1 MGAHQSKIKP
11 KNVATRQSSTS
22 SSTSS
27 RKSQPLPE
35 PPPKQPLP
43 IPTRPL
49 MERER
54 TREIRLSTFEAD
66 LDLNQILQTN
76 SIQPTVNHV
85 LHPPDFVVS
94 GISVDSTTSLD
105 SLRTTVFST
114 ISTACSSLS
123 SVTLNSKSHTFGSPL
138 LQNHTR
144 SSSISSTSTLPH
156 TLHIHPPDS
165 DPKSPSAQFKS
176 LLIRADITHDPQL
189 RTVVAQA
196 RLQGYGT
203 PVAIHQGFK
212 ELLNIAESTNHINA
226 FYLLGL
232 CYYHGLT
239 PDQQKDYNLAYRWIS
254 RAAIQGEQHTD
265 PDTMMT
271 VCLSQYCSGYMLSQG
286 QGTAADTAKATDFFQ
301 KAATRGHPVAQHII
315 GWQYENKGDPV
326 KAKEFYSLS
335 AHQNYSGAQASLGVL
350 LIDGIESFAKGAVK
364 EEQVVQEALLWLN
377 RAAAQ
382 NHPWAFLK
390 LGTIYAQ
397 GIRVTR
403 DVGRALL
410 LYKQAAV
417 NVNSSYYGIAHYM
430 IGSMYRSD
438 QTSLSNL
445 ALAVNHLTLAANTNH
460 IQANRIL
467 GFMYSQGMGVQKDD
481 LKARTLY
488 KVAASQGDAYALSLL
503 ADQAE
508 NGRGCKKNVTEAL
521 DLYEKAAKGGAYA
534 AVYAKAILL
543 HRMDRRTEAYVWFSK
558 AATSTTAVKNA
569 DDRNFLFR
577 ARLMLARYHING
589 WGQSVCDPVGG
600 FKDLLDLAKTGEF
613 WEAHYWIGAGYESG
627 IKNMNNQTVIEPN
640 LKLAF
645 DYYEQG
651 ALHGDVDLMH
661 KVARMLANGFTHQSV
676 TIKDQ
681 VKAFGWYTKAA
692 SEGHPTAQYS
702 LGLYYANGLPP
713 LKKPDIP
720 KAIELYRAAS
730 KNGLPD
736 PMISL
741 AQLLIAN
748 PSESDSVHKEAI
760 EWLNTAVEMEHPAGL
775 RELAKAY
782 ETGLIPSAG
791 ENERNATGLEL
802 LTRAIK
808 LKDDPLSWCALS
820 RYYENGWAVSPNLD
834 KALVCLKK
842 AESLN
847 HSMATIMI
855 AEIFERKALWDQA
868 WNQYERT
875 VEANILKSALG
886 WKSRIGKARLVLRRK
901 MGTERDRFLVF
912 QWLTEMVS
920 LGPGESSIEPLSL
933 LGMCYEKGMGTP
945 RDVEQA
951 ILWYD
956 KALEQPTTV
965 PIHWAQE
972 NARFKLSRLLCQ
984 EAQYERSLQE
994 FRVLQGIL
1002 DPMTRYSHETMV
1014 QARQVR
1020 YYLGYLLLHGIPSD
1034 RNISEAKIWLGRA
1047 ADEGQGSAIY
1057 ELGLLAISD
1066 NDDATAQELFK
1077 RGRSMNHPGC
1087 IRELGLLWLRENR
1100 DEINWNGREVY
1111 DLLEEACQLNDQE
1124 AYYQLGLIYEFGLGN
1139 SKTKINPVRAL
1150 ESYRKA
1156 AHQGHEQAAEN
1167 AARVCERLEQPEE
1180 VVVWLTK
1187 ISHRYYARVVLAAYR
1202 IQGKGGISQDALTG
1216 LADVHKAVK
1225 DLESIDVRTKQ
1236 ETEAL
1241 GMAYFTIGECHE
1253 HGRAVEVDAKVATLW
1268 YNKAVQCSENVEAM
1282 YRLGNLDSL
1291 DGNEESAFEWFLR
1304 AATKGNHVDAQ
1315 YQLGLFHASGLAN
1328 HSANPIAAK
1337 MYFTKAANQGH
1348 KEALLCLGNILWQQE
1363 EYKEGMRYIDLA
1375 AKADVPE
1382 ALRRLGNLYHQG
1394 FHSNSKGFHIEQDYG
1409 RALSYFRSAAKLND
1423 CMAALMVGSYYDEGF
1438 LRRSALDHES
1448 ALTWYKKAHRMGA
1461 GSFADLAIAN
1471 LLYTKAE
1478 NTEDVSQAEQLRS
1491 DAFVRFQGAS
1501 SLKEDTGAYARV
1513 MVALYYLNGW
1523 KPVEKNEP
1531 EGFSQLLAVAKDGG
1545 RDAFGKV
1552 ATCYENGVGV
1562 DPSESEA
1569 LFWWRQAA
1577 EFDDDVEAIDRVGYY
1592 YTHGLGGLVADPV
1605 KAQEHYDRA
1614 NNFRNGQFESEPS
1627 FISSR
1632 ASMASY

>member
-11 KNVATRQSSTS
+11 KNVAVRQSSTS

-27 RKSQPLPE
+27 QKSQPLPE
-35 PPPKQPLP
+35 PPPPLPLP
-43 IPTRPL
+43 IPVRPP

-66 LDLNQILQTN
+66 LDLNQILQTH

-94 GISVDSTTSLD
+94 GISVNSTTSLD

-123 SVTLNSKSHTFGSPL
+123 SVSLHSKSHPFGSPL

-156 TLHIHPPDS
+156 TLPINPPNS

-176 LLIRADITHDPQL
+176 LLIKADTTHDPQL
-189 RTVVAQA
+189 RTLVAQA

-203 PVAIHQGFK
+203 PVAISQGFQ
-212 ELLNIAESTNHINA
+212 ELLNIAETTNHINA
-226 FYLLGL
+226 FYSLGL

-239 PDQQKDYNLAYRWIS
+239 PNQQKDYALAYRWIS
-254 RAAIQGEQHTD
+254 RAAIQGEHNTD
-265 PDTMMT
+265 PETMMT
-271 VCLSQYCSGYMLSQG
+271 VCLSQYCSGYMLIQA
-286 QGTAADTAKATDFFQ
+286 QGTAADTAKATEFFQ

-315 GWQYENKGDPV
+315 GWQYENKGDPI
-326 KAKEFYSLS
+326 KAKEFYQLS
-335 AHQNYSGAQASLGVL
+335 AHHNYSDAQASLGVL
-350 LIDGIESFAKGAVK
+350 LIDYIDAFTKNFVK
-364 EEQVVQEALLWLN
+364 EEHVVQEALGWLN
-377 RAAAQ
+377 RAASQ

-390 LGTIYAQ
+390 LGSLYAQ
-397 GIRVTR
+397 GTRVKK
-403 DVGRALL
+403 DFKHAVSLYERAGTDI
-410 LYKQAAV
+410 
-417 NVNSSYYGIAHYM
+417 NNPHYGIAHYM
-430 IGSMYRSD
+430 LGSIYRSE
-438 QTSLSNL
+438 QNPLYNISL
-445 ALAVNHLTLAANTNH
+445 AIRHLTLAANTNYR
-460 IQANRIL
+460 QANRIL
-467 GFMYSQGMGVQKDD
+467 GLMYYQGMGVPKDD
-481 LKARTLY
+481 LKARSLF
-488 KVAASQGDAYALSLL
+488 KIAASQGDGYALGLL
-503 ADQAE
+503 GEQAE
-508 NGRGCKKNVTEAL
+508 NGRGCTKNPVEAL
-521 DLYEKAAKGGAYA
+521 ELYEKAGKAGTYVAIYSR
-534 AVYAKAILL
+534 AILL
-543 HRMDRRTEAYVWFSK
+543 HRMDRRAEAYVWFGK
-558 AATSTTAVKNA
+558 AVGSLATAKDPDS
-569 DDRNFLFR
+569 RNFLFR

-589 WGQSVCDPVGG
+589 WGQSICDPVGG
-600 FKDLLDLAKTGEF
+600 FNDLLALARTGEF

-627 IKNMNNQTVIEPN
+627 IKNMNNQVEIEPN

-661 KVARMLANGFTHQSV
+661 KVARMLANGFSHQSV

-681 VKAFGWYTKAA
+681 VKAFDWYTKAA
-692 SEGHPTAQYS
+692 NAGHPTAQYS
-702 LGLYYANGLPP
+702 LGLYYANGLAP
-713 LKKPDIP
+713 LKKSDIP

-741 AQLLIAN
+741 AKLLITS
-748 PSESDSVHKEAI
+748 PSESDALHKEAI
-760 EWLNTAVEMEHPAGL
+760 EWLDTAVRMEHPAGL

-782 ETGLIPSAG
+782 ETGLILSVG
-791 ENERNATGLEL
+791 ENERHATGLEL

-808 LKDDPLSWCALS
+808 LKDDPLSWCDLS
-820 RYYENGWAVSPNLD
+820 RYYENGWAVSSNLE

-847 HSMATIMI
+847 HQMATIMI
-855 AEIFERKALWDQA
+855 AEIFERKTLWDQA

-875 VEANILKSALG
+875 VETNILKSVLG
-886 WKSRIGKARLVLRRK
+886 WKSRIGKARLVLHRK
-901 MGTERDRFLVF
+901 MGAEKDRRQVF
-912 QWLTEMVS
+912 QWLVEMVS

-933 LGMCYEKGMGTP
+933 LGMCYEKGFGTP

-951 ILWYD
+951 ISWYD

-965 PIHWAQE
+965 PIHWSQE
-972 NARFKLSRLLCQ
+972 NARFKMARLLCQ
-984 EAQYERSLQE
+984 EKQYERSLQE

-1034 RNISEAKIWLGRA
+1034 RNIDEAKIWLGHA

-1066 NDDATAQELFK
+1066 DEDATAQELFE

-1087 IRELGLLWLRENR
+1087 IRELGLFWLRENR
-1100 DEINWNGREVY
+1100 DDISWNGREVY
-1111 DLLEEACQLNDQE
+1111 ELLEEASHLNDQE
-1124 AYYQLGLIYEFGLGN
+1124 ANYQLGLLYEYGLGN
-1139 SKTKINPVRAL
+1139 SKTRINPVRAL

-1167 AARVCERLEQPEE
+1167 AARLCEQLEQPEE

-1187 ISHRYYARVVLAAYR
+1187 ISHRYYSRVVLAGYR
-1202 IQGKGGISQDALTG
+1202 IQGKGGVPQDARAG
-1216 LADVHKAVK
+1216 LAELHEAAEE
-1225 DLESIDVRTKQ
+1225 LEKVDNKTEQ

-1253 HGRAVEVDAKVATLW
+1253 HGRAVDVDTEVASVW
-1268 YNKAVQCSENVEAM
+1268 YNRAVQCSEHVEAM
-1282 YRLGNLDSL
+1282 YQLGNFESL
-1291 DGNEESAFEWFLR
+1291 NGNEESAFEWFGR
-1304 AATKGNHVDAQ
+1304 AAAKGNHVDAQ

-1328 HSANPIAAK
+1328 LSANPAAAK
-1337 MYFTKAANQGH
+1337 KYFTKAANQGH
-1348 KEALLCLGNILWQQE
+1348 KEALMCLGDILWRQE
-1363 EYKEGMRYIDLA
+1363 EYKEGMQYIELA

-1382 ALRRLGNLYHQG
+1382 ALTRLGYIYHQG
-1394 FHSNSKGFHIEQDYG
+1394 FHSSSKGYHIEQDYG
-1409 RALSYFRSAAKLND
+1409 RALSYFRSAAKLNH
-1423 CMAALMVGSYYDEGF
+1423 CMAALMVGTYYDEGY
-1438 LRRSALDHES
+1438 LRRNTMDHES
-1448 ALTWYKKAHRMGA
+1448 ALTWYRKAHRMGA
-1461 GSFADLAIAN
+1461 GAFADLAIAN
-1471 LLYTKAE
+1471 LLYAKSE
-1478 NTEDVSQAEQLRS
+1478 NTVDVSEAEKLRS
-1491 DAFVRFQGAS
+1491 DAFVNFQGACS
-1501 SLKEDTGAYARV
+1501 FKDDTGAYARV

-1523 KPVEKNEP
+1523 KPVEKDGV

-1552 ATCYENGVGV
+1552 ASCYENGVGV
-1562 DPSESEA
+1562 DSSESEA

-1605 KAQEHYDRA
+1605 KAQEYYDRA
-1614 NNFRNGQFESEPS
+1614 NSFRNAQLESEPS
-1627 FISSR
+1627 FVSSR